1 MRSSSS
7 IHIRDHDGSSPQLKL
22 NLTLPQFRGH
32 SVSHRR
38 PRFVLGWGVIAEG
51 QVTAPPIIEH
61 LDVLEDVLCRV
72 FTGRVVPMVYEFALS
87 VPKKLSIQALS
98 QQGGL

>member
-1 MRSSSS
+1 M
-7 IHIRDHDGSSPQLKL
+7 
-22 NLTLPQFRGH
+22 
-32 SVSHRR
+32 
-38 PRFVLGWGVIAEG
+38 
-51 QVTAPPIIEH
+51 TAPPIIEH